1 MPRDTARAMS
11 QENMNVDTLRA
22 VLDAY
27 NRCDFDAVG
36 EAADPEIVLVPPGGQ
51 GPIKGADKLR
61 KWMEPDAFESQVVEP
76 LEFRAA
82 GNKVLVRSRTKIRGA
97 GSGIEMELL
106 IWGVWTF
113 NEAGRT
119 IRVEIYLDHEEA
131 RALEAAGLRE

>member
-1 MPRDTARAMS
+1 M
-11 QENMNVDTLRA
+11 ETLRA
-22 VLDAY
+22 ILDAF
-27 NRCDFDAVG
+27 NRSDFDAVR
-36 EAADPEIVLVPPGGQ
+36 ETADPEIVLVPPGGQ
-51 GPIKGADKLR
+51 APIQGADKLR

-82 GNKVLVRSRTKIRGA
+82 GNKVLVLSRTKFRGA
-97 GSGIEMELL
+97 GSGIEMELP

-119 IRVEIYLDHEEA
+119 VRVEVYLDHEQA